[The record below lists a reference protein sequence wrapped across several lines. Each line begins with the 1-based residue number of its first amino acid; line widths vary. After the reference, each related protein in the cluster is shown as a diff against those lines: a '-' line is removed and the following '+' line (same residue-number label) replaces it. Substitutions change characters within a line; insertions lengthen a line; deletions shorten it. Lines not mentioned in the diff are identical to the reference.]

1 MNNPKPEND
10 TCVGEYTMK
19 TKTLMDCWAKAISK
33 NPIQKVSTNKH
44 Y

>member
-10 TCVGEYTMK
+10 TCVGEYTM
-19 TKTLMDCWAKAISK
+19 KTLMDCWAKAISK